1 MKLSRMAM
9 LCPLILASCSAMTGG
24 AEIAANAACTVWP
37 YTDYSK
43 NDTARTKSGNQFN
56 NTSRDGFCGNV
67 QPRSAQGRS

>member
-1 MKLSRMAM
+1 
-9 LCPLILASCSAMTGG
+9 MTGG